1 MSVLR
6 AVCDVMCVCGDGW
19 ARARGEGSGQLDGHR
34 RCACRDVGVQ
44 GKKASL
50 PFPVS
55 TERLPGVIFW

>member
-19 ARARGEGSGQLDGHR
+19 ARGEGSGQLAGQR
-34 RCACRDVGVQ
+34 RRACRDVGVQ

-50 PFPVS
+50 PLPVS